1 MSGRN
6 ELLQA
11 AFERGCLSLGRDP
24 SQTSMEELLRDLTD
38 AKQRAQRHLDRNER
52 LQANFYEHAPGG
64 LIMVGAD
71 LRIRVL
77 NSGVHAVL
85 PVVPDPIGRLLS
97 GGVPFKPL
105 VEVILLAMERG
116 ARQTRECVAGRF
128 DLLIRAEA
136 LEDGGAI
143 AVIADVSSIQQA
155 ARARSDFVSN
165 VSHELRT
172 PVTSI
177 LGYSETLLAQPEGLD
192 ADTLLMLQAI
202 DRNANRL
209 TRIFDELLDLARIEA
224 RLQEMDLNEVDLRPM
239 IQDLARTWSETADLR
254 GIRLKVELPDLPMVA
269 RVHIQAFDRI
279 LGNLVAMPSN
289 TARARARSA
298 FVLAWPVRGWWSRS
312 KTKAQELIQP
322 TRAASLSASTGWTRG
337 ARVTWGAQ
345 AWVWHW
351 SNTYAW
357 LLAPRSVCEATP
369 GTGRPFRCAFRPKPR
384 GSAHDLDLVAADP
397 AHQAE
402 QGLRPLLVL
411 PHGLA

>member
-11 AFERGCLSLGRDP
+11 AFGRGCLSLGRDP

-279 LGNLVAMPSN
+279 LGNLVANAIKYSPSKSEVGI
-289 TARARARSA
+289 RARMA
-298 FVLAWPVRGWWSRS
+298 GSRVVVEVED
-312 KTKAQELIQP
+312 Q
-322 TRAASLSASTGWTRG
+322 G
-337 ARVTWGAQ
+337 
-345 AWVWHW
+345 
-351 SNTYAW
+351 
-357 LLAPRSVCEATP
+357 P
-369 GTGRPFRCAFRPKPR
+369 GIN
-384 GSAHDLDLVAADP
+384 P
-397 AHQAE
+397 AHQSRIFE
-402 QGLRPLLVL
+402 RFYRVDKGRSRDVGGTGL
-411 PHGLA
+411 GLALVKHLCLATGAKVGVRSNPGHGATFSVRFPT